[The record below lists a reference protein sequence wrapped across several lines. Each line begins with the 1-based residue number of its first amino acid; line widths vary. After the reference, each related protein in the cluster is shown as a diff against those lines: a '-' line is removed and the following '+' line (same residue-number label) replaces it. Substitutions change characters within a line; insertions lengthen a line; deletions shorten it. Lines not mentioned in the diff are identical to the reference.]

1 MTPSVPVGAAAFALL
16 LLLPAAACSPR
27 TQDGSRPRS
36 DRSELPAE
44 PPYIVGTITDL
55 DPGELRIEE
64 VPGDSAGSAKVVA
77 RLTDAT
83 QIQGAATLRLG
94 QRVEVWLTGPVMESY
109 PVQGTA
115 ARLVV
120 VEDSAGTH

>member
-1 MTPSVPVGAAAFALL
+1 MTPIIPVGAAAFALL
-16 LLLPAAACSPR
+16 LLLPLAACSPR
-27 TQDGSRPRS
+27 DQDGSSPPPNG
-36 DRSELPAE
+36 SELPAE

-55 DPGELRIEE
+55 DPGEVRIEE
-64 VPGDSAGSAKVVA
+64 VPDDSAGSAKVVA

-83 QIQGAATLRLG
+83 QIQGAATLRVG
-94 QRVEVWLTGPVMESY
+94 QRVQAWLTGPVMESY

>member
-1 MTPSVPVGAAAFALL
+1 MSRIVSARAGAFALL
-16 LLLPAAACSPR
+16 LLLPLAACSPR
-27 TQDGSRPRS
+27 GQDDSSFRS
-36 DRSELPAE
+36 NGPELSAE

-55 DPGELRIEE
+55 DAGEVRIEE
-64 VPGDSAGSAKVVA
+64 VPDDSAGSAKVVA

-83 QIQGAATLRLG
+83 QIHGAATLRVG
-94 QRVEVWLTGPVMESY
+94 QRVQAWLTGPVMESY

>member
-1 MTPSVPVGAAAFALL
+1 MTPIISVGAGAFALL
-16 LLLPAAACSPR
+16 LLLPLAACSPR
-27 TQDGSRPRS
+27 GQDGSSPRS
-36 DRSELPAE
+36 NGSELPAE

-55 DPGELRIEE
+55 DPGEVRIEE

-77 RLTDAT
+77 RLTGAT
-83 QIQGAATLRLG
+83 QIQGAATLRVG
-94 QRVEVWLTGPVMESY
+94 QRVQAWLTGPVMESY